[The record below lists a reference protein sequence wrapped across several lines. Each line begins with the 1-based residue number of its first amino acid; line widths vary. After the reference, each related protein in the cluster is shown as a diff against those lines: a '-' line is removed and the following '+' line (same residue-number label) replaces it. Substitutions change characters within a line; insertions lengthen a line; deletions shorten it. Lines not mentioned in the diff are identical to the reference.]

1 MKTVMLEGAEETT
14 TGKGVEEDGISKL
27 AGFSFDLL

>member
-1 MKTVMLEGAEETT
+1 MKTVMLEGGEET
-14 TGKGVEEDGISKL
+14 TGKGEEEDGISKL